1 MRWLAQGLSW
11 LLDLPFFGACVL
23 LCRLGMS
30 CANGPHI
37 LRPQIFDGRT
47 MTKKQHLDELF
58 EKGKPKQAKQA
69 LKTGE
74 VSCGLGTGGNGHVCV
89 LVISGARF
97 QTNKQYNYFGS
108 ATLCPLFA
116 CKFSYFLI
124 ASALTFF
131 SRATVREGF

>member
-1 MRWLAQGLSW
+1 
-11 LLDLPFFGACVL
+11 
-23 LCRLGMS
+23 
-30 CANGPHI
+30 
-37 LRPQIFDGRT
+37 
-47 MTKKQHLDELF
+47 MTKTQNPDELL

-97 QTNKQYNYFGS
+97 QTNKQLYFGS

-131 SRATVREGF
+131 SRATVGEGF